1 MVAMSGFGERLRRQ
15 REMRG
20 VSLEEIS
27 QSTKIGKR
35 SLKAIED
42 EDFEKLPG
50 GIFNKGF
57 VRAYAR
63 FLGLDEE
70 QIVSDF
76 DEAWNAFEAA
86 RTPQAVSVPE
96 EPEKK
101 STSGSVWIA
110 VILLIIAGAAAGWY
124 KYQQTRNQPAPPSN
138 SEADSASAPL
148 ASTPSSQSPV
158 PSEPEATATPAPPP
172 VQNGTEAQSSQA
184 SQTSQAQTVSQQP
197 KVPAAPSSDATAT
210 TASTPSAA
218 NKPERPAPIR
228 LQVFAREDSWL
239 SVSADGK
246 DLGQGILG
254 AQKTRSIRA
263 QKEVR
268 LRVGNLAGVE
278 ISFNGQPVDV
288 DGQPKQVKELIFTAE
303 GLQQ

>member
-1 MVAMSGFGERLRRQ
+1 MSGFGERLRRQ

-27 QSTKIGKR
+27 KSTKIGTR

-70 QIVSDF
+70 QIVGDF
-76 DEAWNAFEAA
+76 EEAWNAYEAE
-86 RTPQAVSVPE
+86 RTPQVFAVPE
-96 EPEKK
+96 EETKP
-101 STSGSVWIA
+101 SSSGWGWISVL
-110 VILLIIAGAAAGWY
+110 VIVFAGIGGWY
-124 KYQQTRNQPAPPSN
+124 GYQRMHAPGAVAPQVVAPQTSQP
-138 SEADSASAPL
+138 ET
-148 ASTPSSQSPV
+148 STPSSASEINQNPPPAQV
-158 PSEPEATATPAPPP
+158 PSAPASQP
-172 VQNGTEAQSSQA
+172 VQNGNA
-184 SQTSQAQTVSQQP
+184 SHLSTANKSLPEP
-197 KVPAAPSSDATAT
+197 KT
-210 TASTPSAA
+210 TASSASTDVSPSKSPAA
-218 NKPERPAPIR
+218 TASLAKSQPAAIR

-246 DLGQGILG
+246 DLGQGILT

-268 LRVGNLAGVE
+268 LKIGNLGGVE
-278 ISFNGQPVDV
+278 ISFNGRPVNL
-288 DGQPKQVKELIFTAE
+288 DGQPNEVKELTFTAG
-303 GLQQ
+303 GLQR

>member
-1 MVAMSGFGERLRRQ
+1 MSGFGERLRRQ

-27 QSTKIGKR
+27 QSTKIGTR

-70 QIVSDF
+70 QIVGDF
-76 DEAWNAFEAA
+76 EEAWNAYEDA
-86 RTPQAVSVPE
+86 RTPQVLLVPE
-96 EPEKK
+96 EEQKK
-101 STSGSVWIA
+101 SGSGSLWVT
-110 VILLIIAGAAAGWY
+110 VVLLIVITAAAAGWY
-124 KYQQTRNQPAPPSN
+124 RYQRMRNQVAAPSTSEPNSSSSVPAN
-138 SEADSASAPL
+138 SENP
-148 ASTPSSQSPV
+148 PSSQSP
-158 PSEPEATATPAPPP
+158 ATPPAPPP
-172 VQNGTEAQSSQA
+172 VQNGADSRGSQGSPASQA
-184 SQTSQAQTVSQQP
+184 ETALEGP
-197 KVPAAPSSDATAT
+197 KVTAT
-210 TASTPSAA
+210 GASSAASTKSTQTPASKA
-218 NKPERPAPIR
+218 ESSAPIQ

-246 DLGQGILG
+246 DLGQGILS

-268 LRVGNLAGVE
+268 LKIGNLAGVE
-278 ISFNGQPVDV
+278 ISFNGQSVDV
-288 DGQPKQVKELIFTAE
+288 DGQPKQVKELIFTTE

>member
-1 MVAMSGFGERLRRQ
+1 MSGFGERLRRQ

-27 QSTKIGKR
+27 KSTKIGTR

-57 VRAYAR
+57 VRAYAH

-70 QIVSDF
+70 QIVGDF
-76 DEAWNAFEAA
+76 EEAWNAYEAE
-86 RTPQAVSVPE
+86 RTPQVLAVPE
-96 EPEKK
+96 EEAKP
-101 STSGSVWIA
+101 SSSGWGWISVL
-110 VILLIIAGAAAGWY
+110 VIVCAGLAGWY
-124 KYQQTRNQPAPPSN
+124 GYQRMHSPEAVAPQVVTPPTAQP
-138 SEADSASAPL
+138 ET
-148 ASTPSSQSPV
+148 STPSSAAETNQNP
-158 PSEPEATATPAPPP
+158 PAAQPPNAP
-172 VQNGTEAQSSQA
+172 ASQPIQNGNA
-184 SQTSQAQTVSQQP
+184 SHLSPAGKPLPEP
-197 KVPAAPSSDATAT
+197 KT
-210 TASTPSAA
+210 TASSASSETSPSKSAA
-218 NKPERPAPIR
+218 ATAASPKPQPAAIR

-246 DLGQGILG
+246 DLGQGILA

-268 LRVGNLAGVE
+268 LKIGNLGGVE
-278 ISFNGQPVDV
+278 ISFNGQPVTLA
-288 DGQPKQVKELIFTAE
+288 GQPKEVKELTFTAE
-303 GLQQ
+303 GLQR

>member
-1 MVAMSGFGERLRRQ
+1 MSAFGERLRRQ

-27 QSTKIGKR
+27 KSTKIGTR

-70 QIVSDF
+70 QIVGDF
-76 DEAWNAFEAA
+76 EEAWSAYEAEG
-86 RTPQAVSVPE
+86 TPQVQEVPE
-96 EPEKK
+96 EEERASSSRSVWTSLVLLIVIVIAAGAWYGYQRMRAAQAGNPHPAQPQTPEEAS
-101 STSGSVWIA
+101 STSTTN
-110 VILLIIAGAAAGWY
+110 
-124 KYQQTRNQPAPPSN
+124 QTPPISQDQPTPP
-138 SEADSASAPL
+138 
-148 ASTPSSQSPV
+148 
-158 PSEPEATATPAPPP
+158 PAQP
-172 VQNGTEAQSSQA
+172 VQNGNAAQESGNGKPA
-184 SQTSQAQTVSQQP
+184 QQP
-197 KVPAAPSSDATAT
+197 ET
-210 TASTPSAA
+210 TKAIA
-218 NKPERPAPIR
+218 KPERTASQRSALPAAALPRNTEAAPIR

-246 DLGQGILG
+246 DLGQGVLS
-254 AQKTRSIRA
+254 AQKTRAIHA
-263 QKEVR
+263 QREVR
-268 LRVGNLAGVE
+268 IKIGNLAGVE
-278 ISFNGQPVDV
+278 ISFNGQPVEI

>member
-1 MVAMSGFGERLRRQ
+1 MSGFGERLRRQ

-27 QSTKIGKR
+27 KSTKIGTR

-70 QIVSDF
+70 QIVGDF
-76 DEAWNAFEAA
+76 EEAWNAYEAE
-86 RTPQAVSVPE
+86 RTPQVFAVPE
-96 EPEKK
+96 QEAKP
-101 STSGSVWIA
+101 SSSGWGWIS
-110 VILLIIAGAAAGWY
+110 LLVVVLFGIGGWY
-124 KYQQTRNQPAPPSN
+124 GYERMRAPQVVAPQTSQP
-138 SEADSASAPL
+138 DSSR
-148 ASTPSSQSPV
+148 PSSTAETNQNSP
-158 PSEPEATATPAPPP
+158 AALAPQP
-172 VQNGTEAQSSQA
+172 VQNGNA
-184 SQTSQAQTVSQQP
+184 S
-197 KVPAAPSSDATAT
+197 PSSSPPDKPSPEPQT
-210 TASTPSAA
+210 TASGASTKVSPAVSPAKPPSSTAA
-218 NKPERPAPIR
+218 PAKPQPAAIR

-246 DLGQGILG
+246 DLGQGILA

-263 QKEVR
+263 QNEVR
-268 LRVGNLAGVE
+268 LKIGNLGGVE
-278 ISFNGQPVDV
+278 ISFNGQPVTL
-288 DGQPKQVKELIFTAE
+288 DGQPNEVKELTFTAE
-303 GLQQ
+303 GLQR

>member
-1 MVAMSGFGERLRRQ
+1 MSGFGERLRRQ

-27 QSTKIGKR
+27 KSTKIGTR

-70 QIVSDF
+70 QIVGDF
-76 DEAWNAFEAA
+76 EEAWNAYEDA
-86 RTPQAVSVPE
+86 RTPQVLVVPE
-96 EPEKK
+96 QEEKK
-101 STSGSVWIA
+101 SSSGPLWVT
-110 VILLIIAGAAAGWY
+110 VVLLIVITAAAAGWY
-124 KYQQTRNQPAPPSN
+124 RYQRMRNQVAAPSSSEPDSPSSVPASSENPPSSEPQATAPAP
-138 SEADSASAPL
+138 A
-148 ASTPSSQSPV
+148 
-158 PSEPEATATPAPPP
+158 P
-172 VQNGTEAQSSQA
+172 VQNGTDSRGSQSSHA
-184 SQTSQAQTVSQQP
+184 SQTETAPQGP
-197 KVPAAPSSDATAT
+197 KV
-210 TASTPSAA
+210 TASGTPSAA
-218 NKPERPAPIR
+218 GSKLIPTPATKPEGSAPIR

-246 DLGQGILG
+246 DLGQGILA

-263 QKEVR
+263 RKEVR
-268 LRVGNLAGVE
+268 LKIGNLAGIEV
-278 ISFNGQPVDV
+278 SFNGQRVDV
-288 DGQPKQVKELIFTAE
+288 DGQPRQVKELIFTAA

>member
-1 MVAMSGFGERLRRQ
+1 MSGFGERLRRQ

-27 QSTKIGKR
+27 KSTKIGTR

-70 QIVSDF
+70 QIVGDF
-76 DEAWNAFEAA
+76 EEAWNAYEAE
-86 RTPQAVSVPE
+86 RTPQVFAVPE
-96 EPEKK
+96 EEAKSSSSGWGWISVLIIVFAGLGGWYGYQRMRATQPVAPQISPPQTSQPDT
-101 STSGSVWIA
+101 STSSSGSEINQNPP
-110 VILLIIAGAAAGWY
+110 AA
-124 KYQQTRNQPAPPSN
+124 Q
-138 SEADSASAPL
+138 
-148 ASTPSSQSPV
+148 V
-158 PSEPEATATPAPPP
+158 PSAAAPPP
-172 VQNGTEAQSSQA
+172 VQNGN
-184 SQTSQAQTVSQQP
+184 TSQSPTASKSLPEP
-197 KVPAAPSSDATAT
+197 KT
-210 TASTPSAA
+210 TASGTSTEASPSKPPVSTAA
-218 NKPERPAPIR
+218 PAKSQPAAIR

-246 DLGQGILG
+246 DLGQGILA
-254 AQKTRSIRA
+254 AQKTRSIHA

-268 LRVGNLAGVE
+268 LKIGNLGGVE
-278 ISFNGQPVDV
+278 ISFNGQPVNL
-288 DGQPKQVKELIFTAE
+288 DGQPNEVKELTFTAE
-303 GLQQ
+303 GLQR